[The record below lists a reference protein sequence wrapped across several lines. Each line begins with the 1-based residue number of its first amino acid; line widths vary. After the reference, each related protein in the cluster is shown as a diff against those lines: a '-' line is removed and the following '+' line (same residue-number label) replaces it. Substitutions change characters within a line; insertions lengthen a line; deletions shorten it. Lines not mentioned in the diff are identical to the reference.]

1 MRMTADTNKQ
11 IHRIRAKLKKGKPIH
26 MALPCGGALHIDR
39 PVPYLLVYRVP
50 PNGEDA
56 YTSTLGKTESAYLV
70 APDTAECP
78 ATWIVREIA
87 GMMADRF
94 GGFMLLEVWLSE
106 KNDASTFTIHLGQKS
121 ALAVAEKLQSELR
134 GMRLSQLPRID
145 VDLEKGKKLPAPPYY
160 GQLFEAEEARK
171 REIIVIG
178 LAITPVYINEQTG
191 APYPLFLRALRESFG
206 RALRKSFFE
215 FVRMKTSYSAAH
227 FEMLGTTELHD
238 GVWDIDE
245 RLAEYSNLFDF
256 LLLVTPINAHEA
268 WQSFAKSKYRSNPVF
283 HYRPM
288 PIDPELIKRKLYN
301 LPIEDIADP
310 TIAYLFRDKRKEVDR
325 MLNMLSDRDKP
336 DFVYSSQQ
344 LFGNIDEDLLE
355 VARAILVASDRPQ
368 QSAEEQEMIDA
379 NAFAALAGVELDYL
393 KQQYS
398 PVSTAVRVRDDVEG
412 VMVSRGTLNISS
424 RYRISKARAFSL
436 LQHEVGTHVATYY
449 NGKAQPFRLFYVGV
463 PGYEQ
468 LQEGLAVLSEYI
480 TGGLTNQRMRILA
493 ARVVAVQNMLTGN
506 SFADTFDMLT
516 EKYGFKHEA
525 AFHVAMRVYRGGGLT
540 KDAVYLKGLLNV
552 IEYVKQGKDIG
563 RLLVGKIRQD
573 YLPIID
579 ELMHRQLLKP
589 SPLRPKFLEKPYID
603 KLEEIKKDGSVF
615 KMIG

>member
-1 MRMTADTNKQ
+1 MTVDTNKQ
-11 IHRIRAKLKKGKPIH
+11 LNRIRAKLKKGKPLR
-26 MALPCGGALHIDR
+26 MALPCGGQLHIDR

-56 YTSTLGKTESAYLV
+56 FTSTLGKTESAYLV

-78 ATWIVREIA
+78 ATLIVREIA
-87 GMMADRF
+87 GMMADQF

-106 KNDASTFTIHLGQKS
+106 QNDSSTFTIHVGQKS

-134 GMRLSQLPRID
+134 EMHLPQLPRID
-145 VDLEKGKKLPAPPYY
+145 VELVKGKKLPAPPYY

-171 REIIVIG
+171 REIIIIG

-256 LLLVTPINAHEA
+256 LLLVTPINTQEA
-268 WQSFAKSKYRSNPVF
+268 WHGFAKSKYRSNPIF

-344 LFGNIDEDLLE
+344 LFGNIEEDLLE
-355 VARAILVASDRPQ
+355 VARAILVASERPQ
-368 QSAEEQEMIDA
+368 QSADEQEMIDA
-379 NAFAALAGVELDYL
+379 DAFAALARVELDYL
-393 KQQYS
+393 KQQYN

-493 ARVVAVQNMLTGN
+493 ARVVAVQHMLAGN

-516 EKYGFKHEA
+516 EKYRFKHEV
-525 AFHVAMRVYRGGGLT
+525 AFHVTMRVYRGGGLT

-589 SPLRPKFLEKPYID
+589 SPLRPKFLERPYID
-603 KLEEIKKDGSVF
+603 KLDEIKKEGSVF

>member
-11 IHRIRAKLKKGKPIH
+11 LHRIRARLKKGKPIR
-26 MALPCGGALHIDR
+26 MALPCGGQLHIDR

-56 YTSTLGKTESAYLV
+56 FTSTLGKTESAYLV

-78 ATWIVREIA
+78 TTLIVREIA
-87 GMMADRF
+87 GMMADQF

-106 KNDASTFTIHLGQKS
+106 HNDSSTFTIHLGQKS

-134 GMRLSQLPRID
+134 EMHLPQLPSID

-171 REIIVIG
+171 REIIIIG

-256 LLLVTPINAHEA
+256 LLLVTPINTQEA
-268 WQSFAKSKYRSNPVF
+268 WHGFAKSKYRSNPVF

-344 LFGNIDEDLLE
+344 LFGNIEEDLLE
-355 VARAILVASDRPQ
+355 IARAILVASDRPL

-379 NAFAALAGVELDYL
+379 NAFAALARVELDYL
-393 KQQYS
+393 KQQYN
-398 PVSTAVRVRDDVEG
+398 PVSTAVRVRDDGEG

-436 LQHEVGTHVATYY
+436 LQH
-449 NGKAQPFRLFYVGV
+449 
-463 PGYEQ
+463 
-468 LQEGLAVLSEYI
+468 
-480 TGGLTNQRMRILA
+480 
-493 ARVVAVQNMLTGN
+493 
-506 SFADTFDMLT
+506 
-516 EKYGFKHEA
+516 
-525 AFHVAMRVYRGGGLT
+525 
-540 KDAVYLKGLLNV
+540 
-552 IEYVKQGKDIG
+552 
-563 RLLVGKIRQD
+563 
-573 YLPIID
+573 
-579 ELMHRQLLKP
+579 
-589 SPLRPKFLEKPYID
+589 
-603 KLEEIKKDGSVF
+603 
-615 KMIG
+615 